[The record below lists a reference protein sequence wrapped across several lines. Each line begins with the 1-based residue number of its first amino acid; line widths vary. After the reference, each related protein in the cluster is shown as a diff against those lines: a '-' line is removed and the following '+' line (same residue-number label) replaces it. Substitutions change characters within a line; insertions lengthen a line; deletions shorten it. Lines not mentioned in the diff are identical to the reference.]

1 MQEHMECISG
11 FTVYSCEPF
20 LWTNAWTNVWPTR
33 KGIPC
38 KTTYVDVQGE
48 HETTMTS
55 VAWSCACLIFLQAQ
69 LQLILNDHELK

>member
-1 MQEHMECISG
+1 MDQCMDKRVAHKKRDSLQDYI
-11 FTVYSCEPF
+11 
-20 LWTNAWTNVWPTR
+20 
-33 KGIPC
+33 
-38 KTTYVDVQGE
+38 DVQGE